1 MNARNAAIVLL
12 ATVATAAAAADPVK
26 LRFGHP
32 AGPKTHVVSQMVVPW
47 SERMT
52 KGSDGTLE
60 ITVFPGGQLGGNEV
74 SLDAIKSGVMD
85 IGWINTQYYPGKFN
99 KSEVGLLPFEVN
111 KSEHASVAMWRLFEK
126 GVIADEYNDVKLL
139 AIWAY
144 PASTVHTTFPARKLE
159 DFKGKKI
166 ATIGEFA
173 SGVAKRLGATPVA
186 IEFTENYPAIQR
198 GTVNGTFL
206 QWTAVQPLRLWEVAK
221 YHTEAGV
228 YGAVTMIAMNKQSY
242 AKLPPKAKEVV
253 DRNSS
258 EKWSREWGQFWD
270 RVDQEGRQLAQKEKD
285 NTIIHLDRAEL
296 QRWRKAIEPVT
307 EEWIRKTPK
316 GMEILKAYRSERD
329 RAASAK

>member
-1 MNARNAAIVLL
+1 MHGKPVALVLL
-12 ATVATAAAAADPVK
+12 GVFVAASAMAEPVK

-32 AGPKTHVVSQMVVPW
+32 AGPKTHVVSQMVIPW

-52 KGSDGTLE
+52 KASGGTLE
-60 ITVFPGGQLGGNEV
+60 ITVFPAGQLGGNEV
-74 SLDAIKSGVMD
+74 SLDAIKSAVQD

-111 KSEHASVAMWRLFEK
+111 KSEHASVAMWRLFK
-126 GVIADEYNDVKLL
+126 SGLIADEYTDLKLL

-166 ATIGEFA
+166 ATIGQFA
-173 SGVAKRLGATPVA
+173 SEVAKHLGATPVA
-186 IEFTENYPAIQR
+186 VEFTENYPAIQR

-242 AKLPPKAKEVV
+242 NKLPPKAKEVI
-253 DRNSS
+253 DANSG

-270 RVDQEGRQLAQKEKD
+270 RVDQEGRQEVQKQKD
-285 NTIIHLDRAEL
+285 NTIFNLDAKEL
-296 QRWRKAIEPVT
+296 ERWRRAIAPVT
-307 EEWIRKTPK
+307 DQWIKKTPK
-316 GMEILKAYRSERD
+316 GAELLKAYRAERD
-329 RAASAK
+329 RAASGK

>member
-1 MNARNAAIVLL
+1 MNGKVLGVIL
-12 ATVATAAAAADPVK
+12 LSVLVASPAAAEPVK

-32 AGPKTHVVSQMVVPW
+32 AGPKTHVVSQMVMPW
-47 SERMT
+47 SERLT
-52 KGSDGTLE
+52 KASEGTME

-74 SLDAIKSGVMD
+74 SLDAIKSGVQD
-85 IGWINTQYYPGKFN
+85 IGWINTQYYPGKFD

-111 KSEHASVAMWRLFEK
+111 KSEHAAVAMWRLFK
-126 GVIADEYNDVKLL
+126 NGLIADEYQDVKLL

-144 PASTVHTTFPARKLE
+144 PASTVHTTFPARRLE

-166 ATIGEFA
+166 ATIGQFA
-173 SGVAKRLGATPVA
+173 SEVAKRLGATPVA

-198 GTVNGTFL
+198 GTVNGTLL

-242 AKLPPKAKEVV
+242 DKLPPKAKELI
-253 DRNSS
+253 DQNSA

-270 RVDQEGRQLAQKEKD
+270 RVDQEGRQETQNQKD
-285 NTIIHLDRAEL
+285 NAIFNLDAKEL
-296 QRWRKAIEPVT
+296 QRWRAAIEPVT
-307 EEWIRKTPK
+307 NDWIKKIPK
-316 GMEILKAYRSERD
+316 GAELLKAFRAERD
-329 RAASAK
+329 RAASGK